1 MAVVLAFMD
10 PPQADYEYLFGTS
23 MVPDGQ
29 GGFIVDKYSG
39 ALEGMLDGVE
49 LNGSDW

>member
-10 PPQADYEYLFGTS
+10 PPQADYEYLFG
-23 MVPDGQ
+23 MAVIPDGQ
-29 GGFIVDKYSG
+29 GGFIVDKTSG
-39 ALEGMLDGVE
+39 ALMGMLDGVE